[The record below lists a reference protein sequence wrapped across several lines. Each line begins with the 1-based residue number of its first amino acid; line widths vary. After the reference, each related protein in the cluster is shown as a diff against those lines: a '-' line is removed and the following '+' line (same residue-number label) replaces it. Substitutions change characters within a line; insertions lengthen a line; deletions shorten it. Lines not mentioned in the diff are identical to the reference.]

1 MMRVVHFSKL
11 PHNALVSS
19 LVNKQRVCTFPGV
32 SRENLLLAG
41 IIELLQKISQDGKN
55 VKLHYFSVT
64 QQIVS
69 SR

>member
-1 MMRVVHFSKL
+1 MMRVVNFSKL

-19 LVNKQRVCTFPGV
+19 LVNKQSKFPGV
-32 SRENLLLAG
+32 SRENLLLVG
-41 IIELLQKISQDGKN
+41 VIEFLQKISQEGKD

-69 SR
+69 SRQ